1 MINPCLVKRSSPEI
15 PENIDPERR
24 WTRAEVREKM
34 GVRSR
39 STLNAYCNYLK
50 IPRRLKFFSQAQY
63 EQIMELR
70 RWVLQGHAISGFLLK
85 SEEQSD
91 CA

>member
-1 MINPCLVKRSSPEI
+1 MINPCLVRLSP
-15 PENIDPERR
+15 PESFEETNSERL
-24 WTRAEVREKM
+24 WTRAEVRQQM
-34 GVRSR
+34 GVSSR

-63 EQIMELR
+63 AQIMELR
-70 RWVLQGHAISGFLLK
+70 RWVLQGYAISDFLLK
-85 SEEQSD
+85 SEDQSD

>member
-1 MINPCLVKRSSPEI
+1 
-15 PENIDPERR
+15 
-24 WTRAEVREKM
+24 M
-34 GVRSR
+34 GVSSR

-63 EQIMELR
+63 EQIMKLR
-70 RWVLQGHAISGFLLK
+70 RWVLQGHAISDFLLK
-85 SEEQSD
+85 AEEQSD